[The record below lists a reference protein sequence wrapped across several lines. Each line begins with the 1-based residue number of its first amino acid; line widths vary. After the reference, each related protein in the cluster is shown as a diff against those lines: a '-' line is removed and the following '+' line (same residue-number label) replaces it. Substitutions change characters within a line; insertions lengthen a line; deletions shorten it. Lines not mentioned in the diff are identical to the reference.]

1 MSKPHNGKAGTVRR
15 TLGVLLGVLALTAT
29 ISSGAAAAT
38 PPDPHHSD
46 APPRLVPVRMVDYA
60 LLQPEFLPPG
70 RYTFRAYNAGIAPH
84 SLQIY
89 GPGVLNA
96 RTPTVQS
103 GRFADLT
110 VTLQRGTY
118 DFWCPIGNHRQV
130 GMQLSVKVG

>member
-1 MSKPHNGKAGTVRR
+1 MLKPRNGKAGNMRR
-15 TLGVLLGVLALTAT
+15 TLGVLLGVLALAAT
-29 ISSGAAAAT
+29 ICSGAATAA
-38 PPDPHHSD
+38 PPDRHQTD
-46 APPRLVPVRMVDYA
+46 APPRVVPVRMVDYA

-84 SLQIY
+84 SLKIY

-130 GMQLSVKVG
+130 GMQLYVKVG